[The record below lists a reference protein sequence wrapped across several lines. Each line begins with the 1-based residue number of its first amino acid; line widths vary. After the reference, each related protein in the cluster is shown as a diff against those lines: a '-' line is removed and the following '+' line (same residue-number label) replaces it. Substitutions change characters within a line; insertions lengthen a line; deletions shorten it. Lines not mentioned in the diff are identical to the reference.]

1 MRVSVLQQIAALLWL
16 IFSENTIAFSCPNVH
31 ACHHTI
37 KSRNTPQLKS
47 RSKTNLHLAC
57 DNDVLDS
64 RRGFMKRVIVSATA
78 VAVVHNC
85 IPPADAS
92 EDILRVDDKLDA
104 IEKLLEFSVDDLP
117 REWDVDK
124 ELPNK
129 LKKMEYPIDPRYFVA
144 GGVCAAFSHGIATP
158 FDVIKTKM
166 QADPDTFNSG
176 FKDAL
181 VSLVKSDGPGVL
193 LTGLVPTL
201 IGFGVEG
208 AVKFGVYESLKPVVM
223 SMLHADDKFIP
234 YLAASVGAGAIASLM
249 LVPMERTRIKMVT
262 SGEKTGPVSLCNA
275 DFDLL

>member
-1 MRVSVLQQIAALLWL
+1 MKVSVSQQIAALLWL
-16 IFSENTIAFSCPNVH
+16 IFSEDAIAFSFPNVH
-31 ACHHTI
+31 VCHTI

-57 DNDVLDS
+57 DNDVIDS
-64 RRGFMKRVIVSATA
+64 RRGFMKKVIVSATA

-85 IPPADAS
+85 IPPAVAS
-92 EDILRVDDKLDA
+92 EDIPRVDDKLDA
-104 IEKLLEFSVDDLP
+104 TEEPLEFSVDDSP
-117 REWDVDK
+117 KEWDVDK
-124 ELPNK
+124 ELPKK

-144 GGVCAAFSHGIATP
+144 GGACAAFSHGIATP

-262 SGEKTGPVSLCNA
+262 SGEKTGPVSLYNT
-275 DFDLL
+275 DFDLV